1 MSRAEDENLRID
13 FICLHLYLG
22 NNPVLFL
29 DKVDYILNELYKDQP
44 DGLSGNEDC
53 GQMSAWY
60 VLSSIGVYSVNPSNG
75 EYVLGRPLFDS
86 AIIELPMGKK
96 FVVETKNNGAENIYI
111 QSVKLNGNPYNKSF
125 ITHKNIIQG
134 GKLSFVMG
142 PEPNKEFASQIE
154 DRPKSIVY

>member
-1 MSRAEDENLRID
+1 
-13 FICLHLYLG
+13 
-22 NNPVLFL
+22 
-29 DKVDYILNELYKDQP
+29 
-44 DGLSGNEDC
+44 
-53 GQMSAWY
+53 
-60 VLSSIGVYSVNPSNG
+60 
-75 EYVLGRPLFDS
+75 
-86 AIIELPMGKK
+86 MGKK